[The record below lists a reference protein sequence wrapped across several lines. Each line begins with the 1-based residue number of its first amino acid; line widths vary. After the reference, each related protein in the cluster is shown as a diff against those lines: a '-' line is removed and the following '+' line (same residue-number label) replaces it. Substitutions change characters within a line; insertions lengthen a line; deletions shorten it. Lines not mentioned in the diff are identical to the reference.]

1 MTKGRLEA
9 FSDGVLAIAIT
20 LLTLDLPK
28 PSHRAVVIHH
38 GLWGALV
45 DSWPQVAAYAL
56 SFAIIGIIWV
66 NHHGLINRI
75 AIVDRTLL
83 FINLLLLLFV
93 AAIPWVTSLF
103 AEYLREGGT
112 DSHVAA
118 AVFSVN
124 SLCVALS
131 FNLFWLWIRRDDRRL
146 HESIDPAVA
155 KAQARRFSLGILVYA
170 VAVGVSF
177 VSAPWT
183 LALHAAVAV
192 YYVVDQLPR
201 GQDASEDRETPEA
214 GAPAE

>member
-1 MTKGRLEA
+1 MVMTKGRLEA

-20 LLTLDLPK
+20 LLTLDLPI
-28 PSHRAVVIHH
+28 PNHAQIAAHH

-45 DSWPQVAAYAL
+45 NAWPQVAAYAL

-75 AIVDRTLL
+75 AVVDRSLL

-93 AAIPWVTSLF
+93 AAIPWVTNLF
-103 AEYLREGGT
+103 AEFLREGGT
-112 DSHVAA
+112 DAHVAA

-124 SLCVALS
+124 ALCMALA
-131 FNLFWLWIRRDDRRL
+131 FNLFWVWIRRDARRL

-155 KAQARRFSLGILVYA
+155 KSQSRRFSLGIFVYA
-170 VAVGVSF
+170 IAVGLSF

-201 GQDASEDRETPEA
+201 GQDSESEA
-214 GAPAE
+214 ESQAE